1 MRIRIIGP
9 LVVAAV
15 LAAGHAGASSILE
28 LEAMELDTA
37 AEAAPGEAPVAISTS
52 VSIIGE
58 PEVTFESTAAVKKE
72 DRRRFDPAP
81 LVIRGGL
88 AGDPFV
94 HAAPKQPAS
103 AAPRQAS
110 APAAAAPAPAAPPS
124 PVVRRPE

>member
-9 LVVAAV
+9 LVMAAV

-28 LEAMELDTA
+28 LDAMEVGA
-37 AEAAPGEAPVAISTS
+37 VPGEAPVAISTS

-72 DRRRFDPAP
+72 DRRRFDPGP

-88 AGDPFV
+88 AGDAFAR
-94 HAAPKQPAS
+94 AAPKQPAS

-110 APAAAAPAPAAPPS
+110 APAAAAPA
-124 PVVRRPE
+124 